1 MDGAGRWSR
10 FRHITLP
17 LLTPS
22 LFFTGILGIIGSL
35 QVFDQVYILARPGK
49 PTEATITLVY
59 FIYEE
64 GFRFFRM
71 GSASAA
77 AWVLFLIA
85 AGLTIVYFRT
95 QRRWV
100 HYQ

>member
-1 MDGAGRWSR
+1 M
-10 FRHITLP
+10 TLP

-22 LFFTGILGIIGSL
+22 IFFTGILSLIGSL
-35 QVFDQVYILARPGK
+35 QVFDQVYILARPGQ
-49 PTEATITLVY
+49 PTLATITLVY

-85 AGLTIVYFRT
+85 AASRSSTSGP